1 MAEVFWVKDGSPS
14 DTRMSDP
21 HHVPMSRLAEALTPF
36 AKVYHDAPPVFDA
49 ARGPAADGAPFT
61 HVVIKVPDE
70 EVNSTFPDEG
80 YYHVRNLAPEEC
92 QRLLRIGGAA

>member
-21 HHVPMSRLAEALTPF
+21 HHVSMSLLVEALAPF
-36 AKVYHDAPPVFDA
+36 EKKYEDVPPVFEP
-49 ARGPAADGAPFT
+49 ARGPAAAGDAFT
-61 HVVIKVPDE
+61 HVVVKVPDE

-80 YYHVRNLAPEEC
+80 YYHVPHLAPDEC
-92 QRLLRIGGAA
+92 RRLLRIEADA